1 MTQLGLSGDWCYTS
15 VFSESVKKG
24 GHLPKE
30 GKRRGLQ
37 GSKCS
42 PWRWEGFS
50 WETGPGFPET
60 FPGLVHSACTC
71 AHTHTRTNMYTC
83 VHTCT
88 STCMCTRHAR
98 TCAIHTCAHA
108 YTYAH
113 ACTHARTHTHTHTH
127 THTYPFPNLNLISL
141 RQLRSQTR
149 LQTCLLGRPSLG
161 YPLQTHSCL
170 GFRARGALRW
180 FHKTC

>member
-127 THTYPFPNLNLISL
+127 IHIPFS
-141 RQLRSQTR
+141 QLEPDKPQAAQVTDKTADMSSGETVP
-149 LQTCLLGRPSLG
+149 GVPPSDPQL
-161 YPLQTHSCL
+161 S
-170 GFRARGALRW
+170 W
-180 FHKTC
+180 F